1 MVLMASGKADQQHQA
16 QLLDVTVLQNRSV
29 CGLSQVCKMT
39 GNNPKAYLI
48 LKCSRNAAFHPF
60 VDTTCNKVMPH
71 TNKGQ
76 REEGT
81 FTGPEQVTV
90 THLSQLSL
98 QQKGDRLEK
107 LMHIHY
113 RKAVMQK

>member
-1 MVLMASGKADQQHQA
+1 
-16 QLLDVTVLQNRSV
+16 
-29 CGLSQVCKMT
+29 MT
-39 GNNPKAYLI
+39 GNDPKAHLS
-48 LKCSRNAAFHPF
+48 LKRSRNATFHPV
-60 VDTTCNKVMPH
+60 VDTTCNLESCPTQTKD
-71 TNKGQ
+71 KGQ
-76 REEGT
+76 REEVT

>member
-1 MVLMASGKADQQHQA
+1 MVLMSSGKADQQHQA
-16 QLLDVTVLQNRSV
+16 QLLDVTVLQNGSV

-48 LKCSRNAAFHPF
+48 LKCPRNAAFHPF
-60 VDTTCNKVMPH
+60 VDTTCNLKSCP
-71 TNKGQ
+71 TQTKD
-76 REEGT
+76 REERT

>member
-1 MVLMASGKADQQHQA
+1 
-16 QLLDVTVLQNRSV
+16 
-29 CGLSQVCKMT
+29 MT
-39 GNNPKAYLI
+39 GSDPKAHLS
-48 LKCSRNAAFHPF
+48 LKRSRNATFHPV
-60 VDTTCNKVMPH
+60 VDTTCNLVMPH

-76 REEGT
+76 REEVT